1 MLMRLLRLLIALLS
15 TTVLLGIAAA
25 ALLYSYFAPQ
35 LPDARALRDVQLQTP
50 MQVFSA
56 NGELI
61 GQFGE
66 QRRVPLRLDEMPEL
80 LVKAFLATEDARFY
94 EHPGIDPIGVARA
107 LVAVVASGEKT
118 QGASTITMQVARNFF
133 LGREKTYIRKIKEIF
148 LAWHIEQALSKDEIL
163 TLYLNKIPLGH
174 RAFGVGAAAEVYYG
188 KQVNDLTLAEIAVI
202 AGLPKAPSALNPISH
217 PQRAKARRAVV
228 LGRMLDTGLISEA
241 EYEAA
246 KAEPVE
252 AHYHGPQVL
261 ADAPYA
267 AEMARQK
274 LLELV
279 GEEAAYND
287 GYKVYT
293 TIDTQLQLA
302 ANRAVEQNLYDYDER
317 HGYRGPLGEL
327 WPEDA
332 PRPETKLI
340 RQALASTV
348 NHADLRPA
356 AVLALTDK
364 TMLAM
369 LDDGSEVEV
378 AFADMRWARPF
389 ISDTRQGK
397 APQKPADVVAV
408 GQQIWLRPIADRWHL
423 GQIPAVNGALAALNP
438 HDGAIVAIVGG
449 FSFQQS
455 QFNRVLQAKRQAGS
469 NIKPFLYASA
479 FEQGYTLA
487 TLVNDAPVSHYDA
500 AIGVTWQPRNSPP
513 VYEGPMRLRVALGK
527 SKNVVSVRLMEM
539 VGIDNFRQKLQ
550 DFGFDLNDIPRLQSI
565 SLGSAEVTPLMMVR
579 GFATFANGGFRVEP
593 YLVSHAHNRDG
604 QEIFRAQPAIACD
617 PCIDPALTPEQLLA
631 SDLQPPQQAPRA
643 ISAASAFLTMEAL
656 NSAIF
661 GGGSFRDG
669 SGWNGTGWRAGRALN
684 RRDIGGKTGTT
695 NESRDAWFSGYGPG
709 IVATSWIGF
718 DNHARSLGAAS
729 AHPGLPQQLSGY
741 EFAAKTALPAWVRF
755 MEVALADRPQKRYP
769 MPPGIVSVRIDN
781 ATGQLASGSDSN
793 SSFEFFA
800 SGTEPTAFATAP
812 GYPTYGDSHSPTSN
826 DELF

>member
-1 MLMRLLRLLIALLS
+1 MLMRLLRRLVALLF
-15 TTVLLGIAAA
+15 TAVLLGIAAV

-56 NGELI
+56 SGELI

-66 QRRVPLRLDEMPEL
+66 QRRVPLRLDEMPEML
-80 LVKAFLATEDARFY
+80 IKAFLATEDARFY

-188 KQVNDLTLAEIAVI
+188 KQVHDLTLAEIAVI
-202 AGLPKAPSALNPISH
+202 AGLPKAPSALNPISN
-217 PQRAKARRAVV
+217 PLRAKARRAVV
-228 LGRMLDTGLISEA
+228 LGRMRDTGLISDS

-246 KAEPVE
+246 KAEPIE
-252 AHYHGPQVL
+252 TQYHGPQVL

-302 ANRAVEQNLYDYDER
+302 ANKAVEQNLYDYDER
-317 HGYRGPLGEL
+317 HGYRGALGEL
-327 WPEDA
+327 WPATA
-332 PRPETKLI
+332 PRPAPQLI
-340 RQALASTV
+340 REALAATV
-348 NHADLRPA
+348 SHADLRPA
-356 AVLALTDK
+356 AVLALSDQA
-364 TMLAM
+364 MLAM

-378 AFADMRWARPF
+378 SFDDMRWARPF

-397 APQKPADVVAV
+397 PPKKPADVVTV
-408 GQQIWLRPIADRWHL
+408 GQQIWLRPIDNRWHL
-423 GQIPAVNGALAALNP
+423 AQIPAVNGALAALNP

-449 FSFQQS
+449 FSFKQS
-455 QFNRVLQAKRQAGS
+455 QFNRVVQAKRQAGS

-500 AIGVTWQPRNSPP
+500 AIGVTWRPRNSPP

-539 VGIDNFRQKLQ
+539 VGLDNFRHKLQ

-565 SLGSAEVTPLMMVR
+565 ALGSAEVTPLSMVR
-579 GFATFANGGFRVEP
+579 GFAAFANGGFRVEP
-593 YLVSHAHNRDG
+593 YLVSHALDRDG
-604 QEIFRAQPAIACD
+604 QEIFRAQPAVACD
-617 PCIDPALTPEQLLA
+617 PCVDPALSAEQQLAADTPAPL
-631 SDLQPPQQAPRA
+631 QAPRA

-656 NSAIF
+656 NSAVF

-695 NESRDAWFSGYGPG
+695 NESRDAWFTGYGPG
-709 IVATSWIGF
+709 LVVTSWIGF
-718 DNHARSLGAAS
+718 DDHARTLGAAA

-741 EFAAKTALPAWVRF
+741 EFAAKAALPAWIRF
-755 MEVALADRPQKRYP
+755 MEVALADRPEQRYP

-781 ATGQLASGSDSN
+781 ATGQLASGSDSH

-800 SGTEPTAFATAP
+800 AGSEPSAFAATPDRPAD
-812 GYPTYGDSHSPTSN
+812 GSSSTPTSN